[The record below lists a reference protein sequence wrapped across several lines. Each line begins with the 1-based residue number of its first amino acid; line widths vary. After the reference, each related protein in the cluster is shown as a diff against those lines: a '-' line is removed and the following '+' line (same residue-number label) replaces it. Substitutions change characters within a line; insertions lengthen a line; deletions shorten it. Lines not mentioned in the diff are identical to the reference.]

1 MWQKSAH
8 ELREALSAP
17 FQNSDIEWRV
27 SATNH
32 EKTNGLAVPYVTN
45 RAIQTRLD
53 DIVGIDGW
61 HNDFVP
67 WKGEKAQLCG
77 ISIYLPEL
85 KDWLTKWDG
94 SDDTDIECVKGG
106 LSDSMKRAAVE
117 WGIGRYLYGMTPPLW
132 VGIEQRG
139 KGYVIRDAERPKL
152 DAAHERWV
160 QTFQQRKANRA
171 GAPQTSQVSQGQAPQ
186 GQVQAPQGQVQPPQ
200 WQAQV
205 PQGQNLQAQT
215 PGSGTPGQTPVQP
228 APAAPNPQGIVNH
241 LPNQQVQAGIPA
253 GCYLVTGAVLKPTM
267 SGNSR
272 TSVQVRDSAG
282 NLFQAYTRG
291 ADARLAPG
299 LMLTNAQFST
309 QHNNGVTFYI
319 LESYQIMDLGGAQAA

>member
-1 MWQKSAH
+1 MWQKSAR
-8 ELREALSAP
+8 ELQEALSAP
-17 FQNSDIEWRV
+17 FQNADIEWRV

-53 DIVGIDGW
+53 DTVGIDGW

-67 WKGEKAQLCG
+67 WKGDKAQLCG

-139 KGYVIRDAERPKL
+139 KGYVIRDAERSKL

-160 QTFQQRKANRA
+160 QTFQQRKADRT
-171 GAPQTSQVSQGQAPQ
+171 GTTQSPQPA
-186 GQVQAPQGQVQPPQ
+186 QGQVQPPQ
-200 WQAQV
+200 WQAQA
-205 PQGQNLQAQT
+205 PQGQSPQGQA
-215 PGSGTPGQTPVQP
+215 PGGGAPGQAPVQP
-228 APAAPNPQGIVNH
+228 ALAAPNPQGVGNQ
-241 LPNQQVQAGIPA
+241 LPNHQVQTGIPA

-267 SGNSR
+267 SGSSR

-282 NLFQAYTRG
+282 QLFQAYTRG

-299 LMLTNAQFST
+299 LMLTNVQLST

>member
-1 MWQKSAH
+1 MWQKSAR
-8 ELREALSAP
+8 ELQEALSAP
-17 FQNSDIEWRV
+17 FQNADIEWRV

-53 DIVGIDGW
+53 DTVGIDGW

-67 WKGEKAQLCG
+67 WKGDKAQLCG

-139 KGYVIRDAERPKL
+139 KGYVIRDAERSKL

-160 QTFQQRKANRA
+160 QTFQQRKADRT
-171 GAPQTSQVSQGQAPQ
+171 GTPQSPQ
-186 GQVQAPQGQVQPPQ
+186 PVQGQVQPPQ
-200 WQAQV
+200 GQAQA
-205 PQGQNLQAQT
+205 PQGQNPQGQA
-215 PGSGTPGQTPVQP
+215 PSGGAPGQAPVQP
-228 APAAPNPQGIVNH
+228 APEAPNHQI
-241 LPNQQVQAGIPA
+241 QTGIPA

-282 NLFQAYTRG
+282 QLFQAYTRG

-299 LMLTNAQFST
+299 LMLTNVQLST

>member
-1 MWQKSAH
+1 MWQKSAR
-8 ELREALSAP
+8 ELQEALSAP
-17 FQNSDIEWRV
+17 FQNADIEWRV

-53 DIVGIDGW
+53 DTVGIDGW

-67 WKGEKAQLCG
+67 WKGDKAQLCG

-139 KGYVIRDAERPKL
+139 KGYVIRDAERSKL

-160 QTFQQRKANRA
+160 QTFQQRKADRT
-171 GAPQTSQVSQGQAPQ
+171 GTPQSPQ
-186 GQVQAPQGQVQPPQ
+186 PVQGQVQPPQ
-200 WQAQV
+200 GQAQA
-205 PQGQNLQAQT
+205 PQGQNPQGQA
-215 PGSGTPGQTPVQP
+215 PSGGAPGQAPVQP
-228 APAAPNPQGIVNH
+228 APEAPNHQI
-241 LPNQQVQAGIPA
+241 QTGIPA

-272 TSVQVRDSAG
+272 TSVQVRDSG
-282 NLFQAYTRG
+282 GQLFQAYTRG

-299 LMLTNAQFST
+299 LMLTNVQLST

>member
-1 MWQKSAH
+1 MWQRSAR
-8 ELREALSAP
+8 ELQEALSAP
-17 FQNSDIEWRV
+17 FHNADIEWRV
-27 SATNH
+27 TAINH

-53 DIVGIDGW
+53 DTVGIDGW

-67 WKGEKAQLCG
+67 WKGDRAQLCG

-132 VGIEQRG
+132 VSIEQRG
-139 KGYVIRDAERPKL
+139 KGYVIRDTERSKL

-160 QTFQQRKANRA
+160 QAFQQRKADRT
-171 GAPQTSQVSQGQAPQ
+171 GTPQRSQEL
-186 GQVQAPQGQVQPPQ
+186 QGQVQPPT
-200 WQAQV
+200 WQAQASPALSSKGQASGHTSTQPV
-205 PQGQNLQAQT
+205 PTAPSPLPNGA
-215 PGSGTPGQTPVQP
+215 GTPPHTPQ
-228 APAAPNPQGIVNH
+228 A
-241 LPNQQVQAGIPA
+241 QAGIPA
-253 GCYLVTGAVLKPTM
+253 GCYLVTGAILKPTV

-272 TSVQVRDSAG
+272 TSVQVQDSVG
-282 NLFQAYTRG
+282 QSFQAYTRG

-299 LMLTNAQFST
+299 LMLTNAQFTT
-309 QHNNGVTFYI
+309 QHANGVTFYI

>member
-1 MWQKSAH
+1 MWQKSAR
-8 ELREALSAP
+8 ELQEALSAP
-17 FQNSDIEWRV
+17 FQNADIEWRV

-53 DIVGIDGW
+53 DTVGIDGW

-139 KGYVIRDAERPKL
+139 KGYVIRDTERSKL
-152 DAAHERWV
+152 DAAHEKWV
-160 QTFQQRKANRA
+160 QTFQQRKMYRA
-171 GAPQTSQVSQGQAPQ
+171 GTPLSPQTAQGQGQTPRWQAQAPQ
-186 GQVQAPQGQVQPPQ
+186 GQNPQGQ
-200 WQAQV
+200 A
-205 PQGQNLQAQT
+205 
-215 PGSGTPGQTPVQP
+215 PGGGAPGQAPVQP
-228 APAAPNPQGIVNH
+228 APEAPKPQGVGNQMPNH
-241 LPNQQVQAGIPA
+241 QVQTGIPA

-282 NLFQAYTRG
+282 QLFQAYTRG

-299 LMLTNAQFST
+299 LMLTNVQLST

>member
-1 MWQKSAH
+1 MWQKSAR
-8 ELREALSAP
+8 ELQEALSAP
-17 FQNSDIEWRV
+17 FQSADIEWRV
-27 SATNH
+27 SATNTA
-32 EKTNGLAVPYVTN
+32 KTSGLAVPYVTN
-45 RAIQTRLD
+45 RAIQNRLD
-53 DIVGIDGW
+53 STVGIDGW

-94 SDDTDIECVKGG
+94 ADDSDIESVKGG

-117 WGIGRYLYGMTPPLW
+117 WGIGRYLYGMTQKW
-132 VGIEQRG
+132 VSIEQRG
-139 KGYVIRDAERPKL
+139 KGYVICNNERPAL
-152 DAAHERWV
+152 DIVHDQWV
-160 QTFQQRKANRA
+160 QSLQQKKDHPGEQDRQGHYDRGQSANPCGDPHRQD
-171 GAPQTSQVSQGQAPQ
+171 GQQAPQ
-186 GQVQAPQGQVQPPQ
+186 IQGQPF
-200 WQAQV
+200 
-205 PQGQNLQAQT
+205 QGQISST
-215 PGSGTPGQTPVQP
+215 
-228 APAAPNPQGIVNH
+228 
-241 LPNQQVQAGIPA
+241 GIPA
-253 GCYLVTGAVLKPTM
+253 GCYMVTGAVLKPTM

-282 NLFQAYTRG
+282 QLFQAYTRG

-299 LMLTNAQFST
+299 LMLTNVQLST

>member
-1 MWQKSAH
+1 MWQKSAR
-8 ELREALSAP
+8 ELQEALSAP
-17 FQNSDIEWRV
+17 FQNADIEWRV

-53 DIVGIDGW
+53 DTVGIDGW

-139 KGYVIRDAERPKL
+139 KGYVIRDTERSKL
-152 DAAHERWV
+152 DAAHEKWV
-160 QTFQQRKANRA
+160 QTFQQRKMYRA
-171 GAPQTSQVSQGQAPQ
+171 GTPLSPQTAQGQ
-186 GQVQAPQGQVQPPQ
+186 GQPPQ
-200 WQAQV
+200 WQAQA
-205 PQGQNLQAQT
+205 PQGQNPQGQA
-215 PGSGTPGQTPVQP
+215 PGGGAPGQAPVQP
-228 APAAPNPQGIVNH
+228 APEAPKPQGVGNQ
-241 LPNQQVQAGIPA
+241 LPNHQVQTGIPA

-272 TSVQVRDSAG
+272 TSVQVRDSVG
-282 NLFQAYTRG
+282 QLFQAYTRS
-291 ADARLAPG
+291 ADARLAPE
-299 LMLTNAQFST
+299 LMLTNVQLST

>member
-1 MWQKSAH
+1 MWQKSAR
-8 ELREALSAP
+8 ELQVALSAP

-53 DIVGIDGW
+53 DTVGIDGW

-67 WKGEKAQLCG
+67 WKGDKAQLCG

-85 KDWLTKWDG
+85 QDWLTKWDG

-139 KGYVIRDAERPKL
+139 KGYVIRDAERSKL

-160 QTFQQRKANRA
+160 QTFQQRKADRT
-171 GAPQTSQVSQGQAPQ
+171 GTPQSPQPAQV
-186 GQVQAPQGQVQPPQ
+186 QVQPPQ
-200 WQAQV
+200 RQPQTSQGPI
-205 PQGQNLQAQT
+205 PQGQV
-215 PGSGTPGQTPVQP
+215 PGAGVPGQ
-228 APAAPNPQGIVNH
+228 APAAPNPQGVGNQ
-241 LPNQQVQAGIPA
+241 LPNHQVQTGIPA

-272 TSVQVRDSAG
+272 TSVQVRDSTG
-282 NLFQAYTRG
+282 QLFQAYTRG

-299 LMLTNAQFST
+299 LMLTNVQLST

-319 LESYQIMDLGGAQAA
+319 LESYQIMDLGRAQAA

>member
-1 MWQKSAH
+1 MWQKSAR
-8 ELREALSAP
+8 ELQEALSAP
-17 FQNSDIEWRV
+17 FQNADIEWRV

-53 DIVGIDGW
+53 DTVGIDGW

-67 WKGEKAQLCG
+67 WKGDKAQLCG

-139 KGYVIRDAERPKL
+139 KGYVIRDTERPKL

-160 QTFQQRKANRA
+160 QTFLQRKADRTA
-171 GAPQTSQVSQGQAPQ
+171 QGQVHPLQEQTPTPQGHIPDGGNTGQAPIQ
-186 GQVQAPQGQVQPPQ
+186 SVSA
-200 WQAQV
+200 
-205 PQGQNLQAQT
+205 
-215 PGSGTPGQTPVQP
+215 S
-228 APAAPNPQGIVNH
+228 PNPNCAVGQLSNH
-241 LPNQQVQAGIPA
+241 QIQAGIPA
-253 GCYLVTGAVLKPTM
+253 GCYLVTGALLKPTM

-282 NLFQAYTRG
+282 QLFQAYTRS

-299 LMLTNAQFST
+299 LMLTNVQLST

-319 LESYQIMDLGGAQAA
+319 LESYQIMDPGGAQAA

>member
-8 ELREALSAP
+8 ELQEALSAP
-17 FQNSDIEWRV
+17 FQNADIEWRV

-53 DIVGIDGW
+53 DTVGIDGW

-67 WKGEKAQLCG
+67 WKGDKAQLCG

-139 KGYVIRDAERPKL
+139 KGYVIRDTERSKL

-160 QTFQQRKANRA
+160 QMFQQRKADRT
-171 GAPQTSQVSQGQAPQ
+171 GTPQRPQPAQGQS
-186 GQVQAPQGQVQPPQ
+186 QPPQ
-200 WQAQV
+200 WQAQA
-205 PQGQNLQAQT
+205 PQGQNPQGQA
-215 PGSGTPGQTPVQP
+215 PGGGAPGQT
-228 APAAPNPQGIVNH
+228 PAAPNPQGVGNQ
-241 LPNQQVQAGIPA
+241 LPNHQVQTGIPA

-282 NLFQAYTRG
+282 QLFQAYTRG

-299 LMLTNAQFST
+299 LMLTNVQFST

>member
-1 MWQKSAH
+1 MWQKSAR
-8 ELREALSAP
+8 ELQVALSAP

-53 DIVGIDGW
+53 DTVGIDGW

-67 WKGEKAQLCG
+67 WKGDKAQLCG

-139 KGYVIRDAERPKL
+139 KGYVIRDTERSKL

-160 QTFQQRKANRA
+160 QTLQQRKADRT
-171 GAPQTSQVSQGQAPQ
+171 GTPQNPQ
-186 GQVQAPQGQVQPPQ
+186 PAQGQVQPPQ
-200 WQAQV
+200 RQSQTPQGPI
-205 PQGQNLQAQT
+205 PQGQV
-215 PGSGTPGQTPVQP
+215 PGAGAPGQASVQP
-228 APAAPNPQGIVNH
+228 APEAPNPQGVGNQ
-241 LPNQQVQAGIPA
+241 LPNHQVQAGIPA

-282 NLFQAYTRG
+282 QLFQAYTRG

-299 LMLTNAQFST
+299 LMLTNVQLST

-319 LESYQIMDLGGAQAA
+319 LESYQIMDLGRAQAA

>member
-1 MWQKSAH
+1 MWQKSAR
-8 ELREALSAP
+8 ELQEALSAP
-17 FQNSDIEWRV
+17 FQNADIEWRV

-53 DIVGIDGW
+53 DTVGIDGW

-67 WKGEKAQLCG
+67 WKGDKAQLCG

-139 KGYVIRDAERPKL
+139 KGYVIRDTERSKL
-152 DAAHERWV
+152 DAAHEKWV
-160 QTFQQRKANRA
+160 QTFQQRKMYRA
-171 GAPQTSQVSQGQAPQ
+171 GTPLSPQPA
-186 GQVQAPQGQVQPPQ
+186 QGQVQPPQ
-200 WQAQV
+200 WQAQA
-205 PQGQNLQAQT
+205 PQGQSPQGQAL
-215 PGSGTPGQTPVQP
+215 GGGAPGQAPVQP
-228 APAAPNPQGIVNH
+228 APAAPNPQGVGNQ
-241 LPNQQVQAGIPA
+241 LPNHQVQTGIPA

-282 NLFQAYTRG
+282 QLFQAYTRG

-299 LMLTNAQFST
+299 LMLTNVQLST

>member
-1 MWQKSAH
+1 MWQKSAR
-8 ELREALSAP
+8 ELQEALSAP
-17 FQNSDIEWRV
+17 FQNADIEWRV

-53 DIVGIDGW
+53 DTVGIDGW

-139 KGYVIRDAERPKL
+139 KGYVIRDAERSKL

-160 QTFQQRKANRA
+160 QTFQQRKADRT
-171 GAPQTSQVSQGQAPQ
+171 GTPQSPQ
-186 GQVQAPQGQVQPPQ
+186 PVQGQVQPPQ
-200 WQAQV
+200 GQAQA
-205 PQGQNLQAQT
+205 PQGQNPQGQA
-215 PGSGTPGQTPVQP
+215 PSGGAPGQAPVQP
-228 APAAPNPQGIVNH
+228 APEAPNHQI
-241 LPNQQVQAGIPA
+241 QTGIPA

-272 TSVQVRDSAG
+272 TSVQVRDSG
-282 NLFQAYTRG
+282 GQLFQAYARG

-299 LMLTNAQFST
+299 LMLTNVQLST